1 MERRKKRISTNVEDL
16 VFDLVTDQI
25 VRKEDITLSD
35 YLRALIIKDLDNRE
49 MLPELA
55 KDLLIMGIEAL
66 EVA

>member
-1 MERRKKRISTNVEDL
+1 MERRKRRISTNVEDL
-16 VFDLVTDQI
+16 VFELVTEQI
-25 VRKEDITLSD
+25 VGKEDITLSD
-35 YLRALIIKDLDNRE
+35 YLRTLIIKDLDNRD